1 MVNKNKEYRRDILFK
16 KMLVTCNRP
25 EEAARLFIK
34 FCKEHPEIDDNEIHF
49 EVIEEVREYFYDTE
63 YDYYII
69 IFKNRLESTAE
80 FTERVTS
87 ECKTI
92 IDGCIKEISHN
103 INIAV
108 SNIIGFGEEANE
120 KSNEIIEIIRQKL
133 SAL

>member
-16 KMLVTCNRP
+16 KMLVTSNRS

-34 FCKEHPEIDDNEIHF
+34 FCKEHPEIDDNEIDF
-49 EVIEEVREYFYDTE
+49 EVVEEMREYIY

-69 IFKNRLESTAE
+69 IFKNRLETTDE
-80 FTERVTS
+80 FTERVAS
-87 ECKTI
+87 ECKTT
-92 IDGCIKEISHN
+92 IDGCIEEISHN
-103 INIAV
+103 INNAV

-120 KSNEIIEIIRQKL
+120 KSKEIIEIIRQKL